1 MKRFLTYHLP
11 ATVLLAIIFLC
22 HDMYANILPDTV
34 AEAQPWR
41 LCEDAQIS
49 ITWRGQTILSD
60 SSRTYWDSTYY
71 EGTQNIEHYYR
82 LDVEILTT
90 EIIDTTAV
98 ICDGSS
104 FIWDRTGEEVYDPA
118 QVYEYTIPHYA
129 MPGCD
134 SIIYRLHLVAITPEI
149 KEAETRYICKG
160 DSFTWPINNVK
171 YTETGTYYHVIPSV
185 NGCDSIIYT
194 LKLEAQAP
202 QQTQY
207 DTLYLCGGGRV
218 RWSFNNKYYT
228 RAGIYIDTIY
238 TEQGCP
244 LIAGELLVDEHEVT
258 NADPE
263 DVSIYWGDPGYPWHG
278 SIFTEEG
285 TYTFI
290 DTYRAS
296 GCDSIIYTLNLT
308 VIDRMMVVEEVED
321 VVCSGTD
328 YLHDGKHII
337 TGHTEWSDTIVS
349 YYPGTDKVTN
359 YVIDVYELS
368 FPNNFMAEV
377 TVDCHSP
384 VIISA
389 AKSVLENYMDTTANY
404 APNVSVNWLFSENDG
419 IWQTLDTLVAISGN
433 DTVVG
438 IMVLITSDCGT
449 IMKDST
455 FKVCNGMEDD
465 LLLLSNPSLE
475 LLPNVAHAN
484 EPVVITGVSDN
495 FISITHVNGMCVA
508 SRTPLVGNTF
518 YAPSMPGTYFVNIEQ
533 EGVTYH
539 RVLIVYP

>member
-1 MKRFLTYHLP
+1 
-11 ATVLLAIIFLC
+11 
-22 HDMYANILPDTV
+22 MYANIQPDTV
-34 AEAQPWR
+34 ADAQPWR
-41 LCEDAQIS
+41 LCQDAQIS

-104 FIWDRTGEEVYDPA
+104 FVWDRTGEEVSDTA

-134 SIIYRLHLVAITPEI
+134 SIIYRLHLKANVPEYVPV
-149 KEAETRYICKG
+149 ETQYICHG
-160 DSFTWPINNVK
+160 ETYTWFGEEH
-171 YTETGTYYHVIPSV
+171 TETGTYYHVIPSV

-194 LKLEAQAP
+194 LNLESQAAM
-202 QQTQY
+202 Y
-207 DTLYLCGGGRV
+207 YIDTTFYLCDGETQV
-218 RWSFNNKYYT
+218 VWKEWNKVYT
-228 RAGIYIDTIY
+228 HAGIYLDTLRAA
-238 TEQGCP
+238 QGCDSI
-244 LIAGELLVDEHEVT
+244 IARYNVIEHHLT

-263 DVSIYWGDPGYPWHG
+263 DVSIYRGDPGYPWHG
-278 SIFTEEG
+278 SIYTEEG
-285 TYTFI
+285 TYTCI

-308 VIDRMMVVEEVED
+308 LLDRTMVVEEVED

-349 YYPGTDKVTN
+349 YYPGTDKVTK

-368 FPNNFMAEV
+368 FPNNFMAGV

-389 AKSVLENYMDTTANY
+389 AKSTLENYIDTTENY
-404 APNVSVNWLFSENDG
+404 APNVTVYWLFNENDG
-419 IWQTLDTLVAISGN
+419 MWQTLDTLYAISSN

-438 IMVLITSDCGT
+438 IMVEVITDCGT

-455 FKVCNGMEDD
+455 YKVCNGMEDD
-465 LLLLSNPSLE
+465 LLLLSNSSLE

-484 EPVVITGVSDN
+484 EQVVITGVSDN
-495 FISITHVNGMCVA
+495 FISITHINGMCVA

>member
-129 MPGCD
+129 MP
-134 SIIYRLHLVAITPEI
+134 
-149 KEAETRYICKG
+149 
-160 DSFTWPINNVK
+160 
-171 YTETGTYYHVIPSV
+171 
-185 NGCDSIIYT
+185 GCDSIIYT